1 MVRAVGM
8 PTVHRPATLE
18 PVRFGEFLRERHL
31 ITDEQWLAALAEHW
45 SGMVGRGSAPA
56 RRVRIG
62 AQIAAAG
69 FLAAETIEAEAAA
82 FHEGA
87 GLDVVEVD
95 TIEIDNTRLARSE
108 RATLPVPN
116 VRFVPPTI

>member
-1 MVRAVGM
+1 MVRAASM

-45 SGMVGRGSAPA
+45 SGMIGRGSAPG

-69 FLAAETIEAEAAA
+69 FLAAETVEAEAAA
-82 FHEGA
+82 FHDGA

-95 TIEIDNTRLARSE
+95 TVEIDDSRLPRSE
-108 RATLPVPN
+108 RTTLPVPN
-116 VRFVPPTI
+116 VRFVPPAI